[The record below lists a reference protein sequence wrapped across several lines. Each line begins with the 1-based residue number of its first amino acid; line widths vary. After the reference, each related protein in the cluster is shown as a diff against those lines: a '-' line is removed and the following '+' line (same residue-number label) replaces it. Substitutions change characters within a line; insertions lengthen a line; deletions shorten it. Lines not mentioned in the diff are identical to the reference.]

1 MKQFTIQ
8 KKNNCTFCWVLSFF
22 IIINGCSFEKPVT
35 VFPADGISIENNTPT
50 LSWTPVNCDFYV
62 VSIDDLIF
70 DTINAQQNFMV
81 PFPLSFGE
89 HWWEVVAHK
98 GKISMKSETAL
109 FNVND
114 RPLNPLPEDAL
125 LLRYN
130 WFVQSSLVLDANGQQ
145 LSSGMFDFSDWYA
158 TSVPATV
165 LSTLVRN
172 GVYPNPYVDLNNMK
186 IPDSNDEYNAT
197 YDLLK
202 YSHIE
207 GLNPWHDPYWYC
219 TEFDLSEFYEG
230 KEVWLNFSEINYR
243 AEVWVNGSLVADTAT
258 MVGMER
264 SFKFNISA
272 MLLQNEMNHV
282 AVAIYPV
289 DVPGK
294 PDIEPLT
301 TLGDPGVNMG
311 DGMIS
316 RNYTKWDALGWDWQP
331 AIRDRNMGITEDVF
345 LSTTNKVEI
354 QNTYIGCNLPL
365 PDTTFA
371 NISISAELINHS
383 KTTQKGKIRTTIT
396 NDNCIVSFEK
406 NFNFENAASLLFRFN
421 SENTPEL
428 RLENPKLWWPSGYGR
443 ANLYHFK
450 MEVLVSNEVVGS
462 YETSFGIR
470 QVETYIGLNER
481 VIKINGEKIYIKGG
495 NWVLDMM
502 LNWNA
507 SRYDDEITLSKNA
520 GQNLLRVWG
529 PTGVPPRAFY
539 EAADK
544 HGMLLWQDFLNDYWG
559 TFRNSEGFTPED
571 NLYKAATIEIV
582 KKFRN
587 HPSLIMWCGGN
598 EGVNPRE
605 ELIMGEILPNYDY
618 LDSRFYLRAS
628 DNDGLHGGGPYH
640 TISPN
645 DFFVHPKLNGF
656 SSEIGP
662 SGVPVLE
669 SAQKFMP
676 RLGNDY
682 LAECFP
688 LDAVWAYHDAND
700 RKGSDPRRFS
710 SYDMLLRKFYG
721 SPTPSNSNGV
731 SDYFSKAQLLNY
743 DVYRAA
749 IEAINAQLWENSSGI
764 LFWKTNS
771 SWPSMVWQLYDWYQQ
786 AHAGYYGAMKASEL
800 IHVQMNR
807 NNNQVGVLNAT
818 PFKIENAKIEVTLF
832 NAQTD
837 TLWHREQKMNLPANC
852 FSPSNNMAPI
862 TGELCFLK
870 LKLSDSTGKLISDNF
885 YWLGTDNDFTGLNT
899 LSPSVIEGSVER
911 SDINE
916 NTFFDIK
923 LKNTGNK
930 LAFMLACKLVDE
942 RTGVELLPS
951 LWSNNYICLL
961 PGESENLR
969 VFVNSKQLTGSQA
982 IEIKAHNMPAI
993 SIKVDL

>member
-1 MKQFTIQ
+1 MKKFTTQ
-8 KKNNCTFCWVLSFF
+8 KKNNYTFWWVLSFF

-50 LSWTPVNCDFYV
+50 LSWSPVNCDFYV

-70 DTINAQQNFMV
+70 DTINAQQNFIV

-130 WFVQSSLVLDANGQQ
+130 WFVQSSLVVDANGQQ

-264 SFKFNISA
+264 SFRFNIST
-272 MLLQNEMNHV
+272 MLLQNETNHL

-289 DVPGK
+289 DVSGK
-294 PDIEPLT
+294 PDIEPLAP
-301 TLGDPGVNMG
+301 LADPGVNMG

-345 LSTTNKVEI
+345 LSITNKVEI
-354 QNTYIGCNLPL
+354 QNTYVGSFLPL
-365 PDTTFA
+365 PDTSSA

-383 KTTQKGKIRTTIT
+383 QATQKGKIKTSIT
-396 NDNCIVSFEK
+396 NDTCTFSFEK
-406 NFNFENAASLLFRFN
+406 HFDFENAASLSFRFD

-428 RLENPKLWWPSGYGR
+428 RIENPKLWWPHGYGNP
-443 ANLYHFK
+443 NLYQLK
-450 MEVLVSNEVVGS
+450 MEVLVNDEVVGS
-462 YETSFGIR
+462 YETNFGIR
-470 QVETYIGLNER
+470 QVETYIGSNER
-481 VIKINGEKIYIKGG
+481 VIKINGKKIYIKGG

-544 HGMLLWQDFLNDYWG
+544 HGVLLWQDFLNDYWG
-559 TFRNSEGFTPED
+559 TFRNTKSYTPDD

-605 ELIMGEILPNYDY
+605 ELIMNDILPAYDY

-645 DFFVHPKLNGF
+645 EYFVHPKMKGF

-676 RLGNDY
+676 HLGNNY
-682 LAECFP
+682 LAERFP

-700 RKGSDPRRFS
+700 RPGSDPRRFS
-710 SYDMLLRKFYG
+710 SYDMLLRQFYG
-721 SPTPSNSNGV
+721 SPTSSNNNSV

-807 NNNQVGVLNAT
+807 NNNQIGVLNAT
-818 PFKIENAKIEVTLF
+818 FSAMENAKIEATLF

-837 TLWHREQKMNLPANC
+837 TLWYREQKINLPANC
-852 FSPSNNMAPI
+852 FSPSNNRVPI

-870 LKLSDSTGKLISDNF
+870 LKLSDSKGKLISDNF
-885 YWLGTDNDFTGLNT
+885 YWLGTDNDFTELNT

-916 NTFFDIK
+916 NTVFDIR

-951 LWSNNYICLL
+951 LWSNNYISLL
-961 PGESENLR
+961 PGESTMLR
-969 VFVNSKQLTGSQA
+969 LSVNKKLLSANQTIEVKAYNMSA
-982 IEIKAHNMPAI
+982 IR
-993 SIKVDL
+993 IKVNQ